1 MNTGLKDLR
10 ERMLPVPEGN
20 YLLGLSG
27 GADSVALLLMMVQ
40 DLREGRIGLQA
51 IHVNHGLRGQES
63 DADELFCRELCQ
75 REGVILHI
83 CRADLRG
90 RRDEATAREERF
102 RLFREKM
109 EECGADALMTA
120 HHADDQAETFLMRL
134 MRGTGPNGLACMN
147 SDETVFGIRVFRP
160 MLTLRRGEIRAALSS
175 GGTAWREDS
184 TNLDNGYLRN
194 RIRQELI
201 PAMEQIGKDFV
212 RNICLTASLL
222 REDNEALDQHAVQA
236 YSEAR
241 KGAGLRTAGLAAE
254 APAIRSRVL
263 RMFWRDA
270 VPERKEHS
278 LSAAQTARL
287 ESLLCAER
295 GKITL
300 PGEIYAIKTEGI
312 LFLTGVQP
320 AEMPEAVSANGP
332 ECRFGEF
339 ILTETESEGSPG
351 DGKTAQEVPPGFI
364 WGCVIRTRRNGDRIR
379 PFGCSG
385 SRKLQDYLTD
395 RHIPEPYRNRIPL
408 LCRDQ
413 EVLLVCGVGAGN
425 VPEWNGEEQ
434 QVRLTWHGPMPWM
447 EE

>member
-27 GADSVALLLMMVQ
+27 GADCVALLLMMVQ

-75 REGVILHI
+75 REGVILHV

-160 MLTLRRGEIRAALSS
+160 MLTLRRGEIRAALIS

-184 TNLDNGYLRN
+184 TNLD
-194 RIRQELI
+194 
-201 PAMEQIGKDFV
+201 A
-212 RNICLTASLL
+212 
-222 REDNEALDQHAVQA
+222 
-236 YSEAR
+236 
-241 KGAGLRTAGLAAE
+241 
-254 APAIRSRVL
+254 
-263 RMFWRDA
+263 
-270 VPERKEHS
+270 
-278 LSAAQTARL
+278 
-287 ESLLCAER
+287 
-295 GKITL
+295 
-300 PGEIYAIKTEGI
+300 
-312 LFLTGVQP
+312 
-320 AEMPEAVSANGP
+320 
-332 ECRFGEF
+332 
-339 ILTETESEGSPG
+339 
-351 DGKTAQEVPPGFI
+351 
-364 WGCVIRTRRNGDRIR
+364 
-379 PFGCSG
+379 
-385 SRKLQDYLTD
+385 
-395 RHIPEPYRNRIPL
+395 
-408 LCRDQ
+408 
-413 EVLLVCGVGAGN
+413 
-425 VPEWNGEEQ
+425 
-434 QVRLTWHGPMPWM
+434 
-447 EE
+447 